1 MGSGPRNRKEEETDK
16 VNLMTMHASKGL
28 EFPVVIIC
36 DANQNI
42 VPHKKAIEAN
52 NIEEERRLFYV
63 AMTRAKEFLFIV
75 RPEVS
80 FAKGLPVFN
89 RASQFIQEIDSKYI
103 VKR

>member
-1 MGSGPRNRKEEETDK
+1 
-16 VNLMTMHASKGL
+16 MTMHASKGL

-42 VPHKKAIEAN
+42 IPHKKAIEAG

-80 FAKGLPVFN
+80 FAKVPIFN
-89 RASQFIQEIDSKYI
+89 RESQFIKEIDSKYI